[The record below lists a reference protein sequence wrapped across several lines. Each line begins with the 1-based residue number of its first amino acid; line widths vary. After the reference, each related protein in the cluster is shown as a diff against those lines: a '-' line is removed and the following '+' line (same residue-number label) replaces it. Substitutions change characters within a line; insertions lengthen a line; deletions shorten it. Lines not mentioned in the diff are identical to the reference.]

1 MIINGNDN
9 DNNNNDNSNHNNN
22 NNNNNSNN
30 NNNNNNN
37 SNNNNSDDDIINSY
51 RISGIN
57 NWKNVV
63 GGEDRVWG
71 QVSLDSE
78 WGVRYLQ

>member
-1 MIINGNDN
+1 MMIVIRTWV
-9 DNNNNDNSNHNNN
+9 
-22 NNNNNSNN
+22 
-30 NNNNNNN
+30 
-37 SNNNNSDDDIINSY
+37 IINSD

-78 WGVRYLQ
+78 WGVRYLQYKVSTVHG